1 MSMNV
6 SRRTFGSLLLTAG
19 AAVSAP
25 AIVRAQSAPVKFVM
39 GSPMPSR
46 HSASTFMV
54 DAADAIR
61 RESNGAIDILFLADS
76 QLGSEA
82 DMQRQLRAGGIQF
95 LVASCSSLQNLAGVA
110 GMPGVAYAFKDYSQV
125 WAALDGDLGGL
136 IKEALGKLGM
146 TAFKCLDNGFRNV
159 TTSTRA
165 INGVGDL
172 QGLKIR
178 VPPSPLL
185 TSLFQS
191 LGASPTTISIGE
203 LYSALSTRIAD
214 GMENSLVQFEA
225 LKIYEVQQY
234 CALTR
239 HSWDGLWVMTSNRVW
254 DAMPGEQKALITRH
268 FDDAVL
274 KQQEDFARQDVA
286 LKATLEARHL
296 RFNDIDRGSFV
307 QALDKAN
314 YYRDWKAK
322 FGPEAWAKLE
332 TYTGTLGG

>member
-1 MSMNV
+1 MIIT
-6 SRRTFGSLLLTAG
+6 RRRFGAMCLAAAG
-19 AAVSAP
+19 TVGAP
-25 AIVRAQSAPVKFVM
+25 AVVRAQGAPRQLVM

-54 DAADAIR
+54 AAADAIR
-61 RESNGAIDILFLADS
+61 KESNGAIDILFLADS

-82 DMQRQLRAGGIQF
+82 DMQRQLRAGGIHF
-95 LVASCSSLQNLAGVA
+95 LVASCSSLQNLTAVA
-110 GMPGVAYAFKDYSQV
+110 GMPGVAYAFKDYGQL
-125 WAALDGDLGGL
+125 WAAIDGDLGAL
-136 IKEALGKLGM
+136 IKDALGKLGM

-165 INGVGDL
+165 VSSVGDL

-203 LYSALSTRIAD
+203 LYSALQTRIAD
-214 GMENSLVQFEA
+214 GMENSLVQFDA

-239 HSWDGLWVMTSNRVW
+239 HSWDGLWVMSNTRAW
-254 DAMPGEQKALITRH
+254 DAMPGEQRDLITRH
-268 FDDAVL
+268 FDAAVL
-274 KQQEDFARQDVA
+274 SQHDDFAKQDIA
-286 LKATLEARHL
+286 LKAELGAKHL
-296 RFNDIDRGSFV
+296 RFNDVDRAQFV
-307 QALDKAN
+307 QALDRAN

-332 TYTGTLGG
+332 KYTGPLGS

>member
-1 MSMNV
+1 MTIT
-6 SRRTFGSLLLTAG
+6 RRRFGALCLTAA

-25 AIVRAQSAPVKFVM
+25 AIVRGQGAPRQLAM

-46 HSASTFMV
+46 HSASTYMV
-54 DAADAIR
+54 AAADAIR
-61 RESNGAIDILFLADS
+61 KESNGAIDILFLADS

-82 DMQRQLRAGGIQF
+82 DMQRQLRAGGIPF
-95 LVASCSSLQNLAGVA
+95 VVASCSSLQNLTAVA
-110 GMPGVAYAFKDYSQV
+110 GMPGIAYAFRDYGQV
-125 WAALDGDLGGL
+125 WAALDGELGGL
-136 IKEALGKLGM
+136 IKASLGKLGM

-165 INGVGDL
+165 VNQVGDL

-203 LYSALSTRIAD
+203 LYSALQTKIAD

-225 LKIYEVQQY
+225 LKIYEVQQH

-239 HSWDGLWVMTSNRVW
+239 HSWDGLWVIANTKMW
-254 DAMPGEQKALITRH
+254 EAMPAEQQTLIARH

-274 KQQEDFARQDVA
+274 KQHDDFAKQDIA
-286 LKATLEARHL
+286 LKIELGARNL
-296 RFNDIDRGSFV
+296 RFNDVDRAEFV
-307 QALDKAN
+307 RALDKAN

-322 FGPEAWAKLE
+322 FGPDAWAKLE
-332 TYTGTLGG
+332 TYTGPLGS

>member
-1 MSMNV
+1 MTIT
-6 SRRTFGSLLLTAG
+6 RRGFGSICFAAA
-19 AAVSAP
+19 AAVGAP
-25 AIVRAQSAPVKFVM
+25 AIVRAQNTPRQLVM

-54 DAADAIR
+54 EAAETIR
-61 RESNGAIDILFLADS
+61 KESNGAIDILFLADS

-95 LVASCSSLQNLAGVA
+95 LVASCSSLQNLVAIA

-125 WAALDGDLGGL
+125 WAALDGDLGAL
-136 IKEALGKLGM
+136 IKEGLAKLGM

-159 TTSTRA
+159 TTSARA
-165 INGVGDL
+165 INGVSDL

-185 TSLFQS
+185 ASLFQS
-191 LGASPTTISIGE
+191 LGAAPTTISIGE
-203 LYSALSTRIAD
+203 LYSALQTKVAD

-234 CALTR
+234 CAMTR
-239 HSWDGLWVMTSNRVW
+239 HSWDGLWVMSGNKVW
-254 DAMPGEQKALITRH
+254 EAMPGEHKTLITRH
-268 FDDAVL
+268 FDAAVL
-274 KQQEDFARQDVA
+274 RQHDDFAKQDVA
-286 LKATLEARHL
+286 LKGELGARHL
-296 RFNDIDRGSFV
+296 RFNDVDRGQFV

-322 FGPEAWAKLE
+322 FGAEAWAKLE
-332 TYTGTLGG
+332 KYTGPLGS